1 MVLSFSSFQSKFT
14 GDTETFF
21 LGLCWR
27 NPFEWINIPKKFWK
41 AHLAP
46 ECSRK
51 ALKIP
56 ISTNFDIFERDMKLT
71 PMWQSRSTVHI
82 LWSRGKCLQSP
93 SQKTCRKDIFIENDN
108 KFMLCP
114 SFRRSQMT
122 FDPFLELLQLD
133 LVHWLHFCTNGY
145 DPVLL

>member
-46 ECSRK
+46 ECPRK

-108 KFMLCP
+108 DKISNDVW
-114 SFRRSQMT
+114 SFSRIA
-122 FDPFLELLQLD
+122 PLD

>member
-1 MVLSFSSFQSKFT
+1 MLSFWSFQSKFM

-21 LGLCWR
+21 LGFCWR
-27 NPFEWINIPKKFWK
+27 NPFDWINIPKKVLESSFSSSMFHK
-41 AHLAP
+41 GF
-46 ECSRK
+46 K
-51 ALKIP
+51 V
-56 ISTNFDIFERDMKLT
+56 TNFDIFERNMKLT
-71 PMWQSRSTVHI
+71 PMWQSRSTGHI

-108 KFMLCP
+108 DKISNDVW
-114 SFRRSQMT
+114 SFSRIA
-122 FDPFLELLQLD
+122 PLD